1 MSSFIR
7 LYEEA
12 VKHDSSKLPW
22 DLLPYDAIEDIVK
35 VLQYGA
41 KKYSAHNWS
50 AGFVWSRLFSALIR
64 HAVAFWRGEDI
75 DPESGLPHLAHLGCC
90 VLFLIAHQKRGLG
103 TDDRV
108 SYVKEHTSGT

>member
-41 KKYSAHNWS
+41 KKYSAHNC
-50 AGFVWSRLFSALIR
+50 FSQYSP
-64 HAVAFWRGEDI
+64 V
-75 DPESGLPHLAHLGCC
+75 P
-90 VLFLIAHQKRGLG
+90 KK
-103 TDDRV
+103 
-108 SYVKEHTSGT
+108 YVKRRI